1 MVAINS
7 FVTSM
12 LDSGSSAGRNCVFG
26 GANLERVVALL
37 YEIQLAELDFGS
49 SPVVGIG
56 LSPSVVDV
64 RPSLDGY
71 R

>member
-7 FVTSM
+7 VVTSL
-12 LDSGSSAGRNCVFG
+12 LDSGSSAERNCVFG
-26 GANLERVVALL
+26 GANLERVVALP
-37 YEIQLAELDFGS
+37 YEIQLAELDFDS

-56 LSPSVVDV
+56 LSPGVVDV